1 MTDVTDS
8 RLLGLLRRVVIDCQK
23 VYVDAA
29 NWLGK
34 RYPTLIDGR
43 QADFV
48 RLMDDLHRGL
58 LVKVYVTMVRADN
71 RWSGPEKRVAAAMIE
86 HLWDQQ
92 LSGAQL
98 REAAMGLF
106 EQADQLSWSS
116 LVAPF
121 VNYEPLANNRSQ
133 VETVV
138 MRLANL
144 VAKCDGQ
151 TMPEEANAL
160 HQLQHDL
167 DAALY
172 PVATQGGAIGGKQAH
187 ATMQQYAE
195 EQTAPPA
202 ATPEAT
208 EDREQ
213 RLRAAQTELSSLIG
227 LESVKERVR
236 SYTNFLRLQQQ
247 RGEKG
252 LSTMPISLHMVFV
265 GNPGTGKTTVARII
279 GQILGAMGTL
289 TSGHVVETD
298 RSGLVAEYA
307 GQTAVKTNKLI
318 DSAIGGVLFIDE
330 AYSLMDASGDD
341 AYGREAIQTLL
352 KRMEDDRDGLAVIL
366 AGYSGEMNQMIESNP
381 GLKSRINT
389 RINFEDYAPDDLG
402 RIFEVMCDKNQ
413 YKMSAASRHR
423 LLWGFHHL
431 YSQRDRHFG
440 NGRLVRNSFE
450 DTVRRL
456 ADRVAEVSQLSE
468 ELLTNLTESDV
479 HVSGVP
485 GAMLDDLMRQ
495 SHKLKVLC
503 QGCNKRVTIE
513 SKSLGR
519 QVRCVGCQEVQP
531 TPWAAIEVP
540 DTD

>member
-1 MTDVTDS
+1 MTDLTDT
-8 RLLGLLRRVVIDCQK
+8 RLLGLLRRVVRDCQK
-23 VYVDAA
+23 VYLDSAK
-29 NWLGK
+29 WLGK

-43 QADFV
+43 QADFH

-71 RWSGPEKRVAAAMIE
+71 RWTGPEKRVAAAMIE
-86 HLWDQQ
+86 HLWDQK
-92 LSGAQL
+92 LAGPQL

-106 EQADQLSWSS
+106 EQADQLSWAS

-151 TMPEEANAL
+151 TMPEESNAL

-172 PVATQGGAIGGKQAH
+172 PVSPKTESNGGKQAQ
-187 ATMQQYAE
+187 ATMQQYAKE
-195 EQTAPPA
+195 SPSSVP
-202 ATPEAT
+202 TPQASA

-213 RLRAAQTELSSLIG
+213 RLRAAQAELNSLIG
-227 LESVKERVR
+227 LDSVKERVR
-236 SYTNFLRLQQQ
+236 SYTNFLRLQHQ

-289 TSGHVVETD
+289 SSGHVVETD

-318 DSAIGGVLFIDE
+318 DSAIGGVLFVDE
-330 AYSLMDASGDD
+330 AYSLVDASGDD

-352 KRMEDDRDGLAVIL
+352 KRMEDNRDDLAVIL
-366 AGYSGEMNQMIESNP
+366 AGYSAEMNQMIESNP

-389 RINFEDYAPDDLG
+389 RINFEDYAPDDLS
-402 RIFEVMCDKNQ
+402 RIFEAMCDKNQ

-423 LLWGFHHL
+423 LLLGFHHL
-431 YSQRDRHFG
+431 YAQRDRHFG
-440 NGRLVRNSFE
+440 NGRLVRNAFE

-468 ELLTNLTESDV
+468 ELLTNLTEQDI
-479 HVSGVP
+479 HVSGIP
-485 GAMLDDLMRQ
+485 DAMLGELVRQ
-495 SHKLKVLC
+495 THKLKVRC
-503 QGCNKRVTIE
+503 EGCKKMVAIE
-513 SKSLGR
+513 PKSLGR
-519 QVRCVGCQEVQP
+519 QVKCVGCQHVQP
-531 TPWAAIEVP
+531 APWAQVVSA
-540 DTD
+540 